1 MAEEKQPVQP
11 NTKVLAQFIRDL
23 SFENI
28 LAQRGLDSNSA
39 PDVKVRVNLDA
50 KKRKIE
56 SQYEVLIK
64 LSVDSSAKSEKAN
77 DGDNAKLFILEIE
90 YGGIK
95 IGGSKLLLIVP
106 LLGTIIGGLWGG
118 FELYSRY
125 LDMEEKIQTYVAPDL
140 SGFDKRL
147 ELVKTEVEMIEKEMK
162 MVLEEITLV
171 ADVAKEMKNDLRG
184 DIRRIE
190 KIVED
195 TEARVKDD
203 SREFR
208 DDMKDLE
215 ERVELKINK
224 ALNNPLNKVISR

>member
-1 MAEEKQPVQP
+1 MA
-11 NTKVLAQFIRDL
+11 
-23 SFENI
+23 
-28 LAQRGLDSNSA
+28 
-39 PDVKVRVNLDA
+39 
-50 KKRKIE
+50 
-56 SQYEVLIK
+56 
-64 LSVDSSAKSEKAN
+64 
-77 DGDNAKLFILEIE
+77 EIE

-95 IGGSKLLLIVP
+95 IGGTKLLLIVP
-106 LLGTIIGGLWGG
+106 LLGTIIGGMWGG

-125 LDMEEKIQTYVAPDL
+125 LAMEEKIQTYVAPDL
-140 SGFDKRL
+140 SGFDKRI
-147 ELVKTEVEMIEKEMK
+147 ELVQTEVDMIQKEMQ

-171 ADVAKEMKNDLRG
+171 ADVAKEMKNDLRS
-184 DIRRIE
+184 DVRRIE

-224 ALNNPLNKVISR
+224 SLNNPLNKVMTR

>member
-1 MAEEKQPVQP
+1 MA
-11 NTKVLAQFIRDL
+11 
-23 SFENI
+23 
-28 LAQRGLDSNSA
+28 
-39 PDVKVRVNLDA
+39 
-50 KKRKIE
+50 
-56 SQYEVLIK
+56 
-64 LSVDSSAKSEKAN
+64 
-77 DGDNAKLFILEIE
+77 EIE

-95 IGGSKLLLIVP
+95 IGGSRLLLVVP

-162 MVLEEITLV
+162 
-171 ADVAKEMKNDLRG
+171 NDLRG
-184 DIRRIE
+184 DVRRIE

-224 ALNNPLNKVISR
+224 ALNNPLNKVMTK

>member
-1 MAEEKQPVQP
+1 MA
-11 NTKVLAQFIRDL
+11 
-23 SFENI
+23 
-28 LAQRGLDSNSA
+28 
-39 PDVKVRVNLDA
+39 
-50 KKRKIE
+50 
-56 SQYEVLIK
+56 
-64 LSVDSSAKSEKAN
+64 
-77 DGDNAKLFILEIE
+77 EIE

-95 IGGSKLLLIVP
+95 IGGTKLLLIVP

-125 LDMEEKIQTYVAPDL
+125 LAMEEKIQTYVAPDL
-140 SGFDKRL
+140 SDFDKRI
-147 ELVKTEVEMIEKEMK
+147 ELVQTEVDMIQKEMQ

-171 ADVAKEMKNDLRG
+171 ADVAKEMKNDLRS
-184 DIRRIE
+184 DVRRIE

-195 TEARVKDD
+195 TETRVKDD

-224 ALNNPLNKVISR
+224 SLNNPLNKVMTR

>member
-1 MAEEKQPVQP
+1 MA
-11 NTKVLAQFIRDL
+11 
-23 SFENI
+23 
-28 LAQRGLDSNSA
+28 
-39 PDVKVRVNLDA
+39 
-50 KKRKIE
+50 
-56 SQYEVLIK
+56 
-64 LSVDSSAKSEKAN
+64 
-77 DGDNAKLFILEIE
+77 EIE

-106 LLGTIIGGLWGG
+106 LLGTTIGGLWGG

-184 DIRRIE
+184 DVRRIE

>member
-1 MAEEKQPVQP
+1 MA
-11 NTKVLAQFIRDL
+11 
-23 SFENI
+23 
-28 LAQRGLDSNSA
+28 
-39 PDVKVRVNLDA
+39 
-50 KKRKIE
+50 
-56 SQYEVLIK
+56 
-64 LSVDSSAKSEKAN
+64 
-77 DGDNAKLFILEIE
+77 EIE

-147 ELVKTEVEMIEKEMK
+147 DVVKTEFDMLEKELRS
-162 MVLEEITLV
+162 VREEITLV
-171 ADVAKEMKNDLRG
+171 SDVAKEMKNDLRG
-184 DIRRIE
+184 DVRRIE

-195 TEARVKDD
+195 TKARVKDD

>member
-1 MAEEKQPVQP
+1 MA
-11 NTKVLAQFIRDL
+11 
-23 SFENI
+23 
-28 LAQRGLDSNSA
+28 
-39 PDVKVRVNLDA
+39 
-50 KKRKIE
+50 
-56 SQYEVLIK
+56 
-64 LSVDSSAKSEKAN
+64 
-77 DGDNAKLFILEIE
+77 EIE

-95 IGGSKLLLIVP
+95 IGGTKLLLIVP

-125 LDMEEKIQTYVAPDL
+125 LAMEEKIQTYVAPDL
-140 SGFDKRL
+140 SGFDKRI
-147 ELVKTEVEMIEKEMK
+147 ELVQTEVDMIQKEMQ

-184 DIRRIE
+184 DVRRIE

-224 ALNNPLNKVISR
+224 SLNNPLNKVMTR

>member
-1 MAEEKQPVQP
+1 MA
-11 NTKVLAQFIRDL
+11 
-23 SFENI
+23 
-28 LAQRGLDSNSA
+28 
-39 PDVKVRVNLDA
+39 
-50 KKRKIE
+50 
-56 SQYEVLIK
+56 
-64 LSVDSSAKSEKAN
+64 
-77 DGDNAKLFILEIE
+77 EIE

-95 IGGSKLLLIVP
+95 IGGTKLLLIVP

-125 LDMEEKIQTYVAPDL
+125 LAMEEKIQTYVAPDL
-140 SGFDKRL
+140 SGFDKRI
-147 ELVKTEVEMIEKEMK
+147 ELIQTEVDMIQKEMQ

-184 DIRRIE
+184 DVRRIE

-224 ALNNPLNKVISR
+224 SLNNPLNKVMTR

>member
-1 MAEEKQPVQP
+1 MA
-11 NTKVLAQFIRDL
+11 
-23 SFENI
+23 
-28 LAQRGLDSNSA
+28 
-39 PDVKVRVNLDA
+39 
-50 KKRKIE
+50 
-56 SQYEVLIK
+56 
-64 LSVDSSAKSEKAN
+64 
-77 DGDNAKLFILEIE
+77 EIE

-140 SGFDKRL
+140 SGFDKRI

-184 DIRRIE
+184 DVRRIE

-224 ALNNPLNKVISR
+224 ALNNPLNKVMTR

>member
-1 MAEEKQPVQP
+1 MA
-11 NTKVLAQFIRDL
+11 
-23 SFENI
+23 
-28 LAQRGLDSNSA
+28 
-39 PDVKVRVNLDA
+39 
-50 KKRKIE
+50 
-56 SQYEVLIK
+56 
-64 LSVDSSAKSEKAN
+64 
-77 DGDNAKLFILEIE
+77 EIE

-95 IGGSKLLLIVP
+95 IGGTKLLLIVP

-125 LDMEEKIQTYVAPDL
+125 LAMEEKIQTYVAPAL

-147 ELVKTEVEMIEKEMK
+147 ELVKTEVDMIQKEMQ

-171 ADVAKEMKNDLRG
+171 ADVAKEMKNDLRS
-184 DIRRIE
+184 DVRRIE

-195 TEARVKDD
+195 TETRVKDD

-224 ALNNPLNKVISR
+224 SLNNPLNKVMTR

>member
-1 MAEEKQPVQP
+1 MA
-11 NTKVLAQFIRDL
+11 
-23 SFENI
+23 
-28 LAQRGLDSNSA
+28 
-39 PDVKVRVNLDA
+39 
-50 KKRKIE
+50 
-56 SQYEVLIK
+56 
-64 LSVDSSAKSEKAN
+64 
-77 DGDNAKLFILEIE
+77 EIE

-106 LLGTIIGGLWGG
+106 LVGTIIGGLWGG

-147 ELVKTEVEMIEKEMK
+147 DVVKTEFDMLEKELRS
-162 MVLEEITLV
+162 VREEITLV

-224 ALNNPLNKVISR
+224 ALNNPLNKVMVR

>member
-1 MAEEKQPVQP
+1 MA
-11 NTKVLAQFIRDL
+11 
-23 SFENI
+23 
-28 LAQRGLDSNSA
+28 
-39 PDVKVRVNLDA
+39 
-50 KKRKIE
+50 
-56 SQYEVLIK
+56 
-64 LSVDSSAKSEKAN
+64 
-77 DGDNAKLFILEIE
+77 EIE

-95 IGGSKLLLIVP
+95 VGGSKLLLIVP
-106 LLGTIIGGLWGG
+106 LVGTIIGGLWGG

-147 ELVKTEVEMIEKEMK
+147 DVIKTEFDMLEKELRS
-162 MVLEEITLV
+162 VREEITLV

-184 DIRRIE
+184 DVRRIE

-224 ALNNPLNKVISR
+224 ALNNPLNKVMSR